1 VKIGDKTIPQG
12 LMMSRYSSLWE
23 LYATRL
29 REFYRQPA
37 RVFWVYVFPTI
48 LAVGLGIAFKSQKPQ
63 PVHATVVVASAG
75 AGIGAPLEV
84 LERPEVRTGRAG
96 RSGLV
101 VDTDT
106 EAGAMHRLRTGK
118 TALVVGRGADGRVE
132 YHYDE
137 TRPEAVT
144 ARTVVDEW
152 LQAGNGRVDPVA
164 TGDVLV
170 TEHGSRYIDFL
181 IPGLIGLN
189 IMGGGLWG
197 VGFLLVNFRLGKLL
211 KRFQATP
218 MPRQN
223 FLLSILGARLTFL
236 LPDVLTLLA
245 VGHFLFQVP
254 MRGNPVVFGLVVILG
269 ALAFAGIGLLVGSR
283 AATIETAQGLMN
295 LVMLPMWLLS
305 GVFFASDRFPAVMQ
319 PLIQALPLTQTVGG
333 LRRVMLEGAGIG
345 QVWPGLLIL
354 AAWAV
359 VSFVLALRIF
369 KWS

>member
-1 VKIGDKTIPQG
+1 
-12 LMMSRYSSLWE
+12 MMTRYSSLWE

-63 PVHATVVVASAG
+63 PVHATVVVPSTGTA
-75 AGIGAPLEV
+75 IQPPLDV
-84 LERPEVRTGRAG
+84 LERPEVRDGRPGRAG
-96 RSGLV
+96 LV
-101 VDTDT
+101 VEADTQAD
-106 EAGAMHRLRTGK
+106 ALQRLRTGR
-118 TALVVGRGADGRVE
+118 TALVVEAGSDGRVA

-144 ARTVVDEW
+144 ARTVVDQW

-164 TGDVLV
+164 TVDERV

-218 MPRQN
+218 MPRRN

-245 VGHFLFQVP
+245 VGHFLFLVP
-254 MRGNPVVFGLVVILG
+254 MRGNPLVFGLVVVLG

-305 GVFFASDRFPAVMQ
+305 GVFFASDRFPAFMQ

-333 LRRVMLEGAGIG
+333 LRRVMLEGAGLT
-345 QVWPGLLIL
+345 QVGPGLLIL

-359 VSFVLALRIF
+359 VSFLVALRIF